1 MSCHV
6 RYYGYMWSEVFSAD
20 MFERIVNDPDG
31 GGVLSLAGGK
41 AYRTTPQLADD
52 ALLQVD

>member
-1 MSCHV
+1 LSCHV

-41 AYRTTPQLADD
+41 AYRTPPSWLI
-52 ALLQVD
+52 VPCSK